1 MIILI
6 NHHHVTQ
13 VVLLE
18 LDTMVSKQKLKL
30 NELRLRWHSFGSCL
44 SDGVPLKHIKSDLKS
59 LIRDTRSF
67 IKTVRFTYDT

>member
-1 MIILI
+1 
-6 NHHHVTQ
+6 
-13 VVLLE
+13 
-18 LDTMVSKQKLKL
+18 MVSKQKLKL